1 SYEYTI
7 NAIVAKDGVAKAYS
21 DASKTTPIKD
31 DSGREVTANFTR
43 DDLAAATHVY
53 FKDNV
58 LKIPNGDGD
67 QVDTYYLDQNIHYD
81 NKTGVL
87 IVTNKWV
94 RQLKIESLEDDLD
107 SYINAIQDFVK

>member
-1 SYEYTI
+1 
-7 NAIVAKDGVAKAYS
+7 

-67 QVDTYYLDQNIHYD
+67 QVDTYYLDQNNHYD

-87 IVTNKWV
+87 TVTNKWV
-94 RQLKIESLEDDLD
+94 RQVKIESLEEDRKNTRLNSSHVSN
-107 SYINAIQDFVK
+107 SYAVFCLRKKTRQY